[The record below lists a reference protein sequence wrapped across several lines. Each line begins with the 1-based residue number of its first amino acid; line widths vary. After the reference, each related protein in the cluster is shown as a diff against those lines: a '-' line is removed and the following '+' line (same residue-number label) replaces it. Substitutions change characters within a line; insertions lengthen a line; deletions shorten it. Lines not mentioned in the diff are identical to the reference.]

1 MPVLV
6 AAVLTSGAL
15 AACSSGGSAGA
26 SQSASGSAS
35 VSASGSASASARP
48 APTATGEPVK
58 GADLTALL
66 ANRTFSGEYDGAPYS
81 EYYDA
86 DGTLRGREQAGAT
99 TGTWKVEGETVCFTY
114 TSRAT
119 PTTDCYTANRVGDTV
134 LWYENGKYSHS
145 ATFVMG
151 NPNKY

>member
-1 MPVLV
+1 M
-6 AAVLTSGAL
+6 LTSGAL

-35 VSASGSASASARP
+35 AIARP
-48 APTATGEPVK
+48 SSTATGEPVK

-86 DGTLRGREQAGAT
+86 DGTLRGRYLAGAT

-119 PTTDCYTANRVGDTV
+119 PATDCYTANRVGDTV
-134 LWYENGKYSHS
+134 LWYENGKYSDS